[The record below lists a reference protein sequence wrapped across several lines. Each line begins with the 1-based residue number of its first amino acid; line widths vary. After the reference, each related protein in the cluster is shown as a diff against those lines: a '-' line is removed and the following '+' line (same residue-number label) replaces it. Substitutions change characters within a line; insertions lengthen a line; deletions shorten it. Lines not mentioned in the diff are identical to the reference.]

1 VQAGLP
7 GSAQW
12 KSVLASWAGRM
23 SVLVTT
29 LDPKAY
35 PEVALARLYRERADA
50 ENIYDELKNQMGV
63 GTDSRRR
70 NWLPA
75 D

>member
-1 VQAGLP
+1 
-7 GSAQW
+7 
-12 KSVLASWAGRM
+12 M